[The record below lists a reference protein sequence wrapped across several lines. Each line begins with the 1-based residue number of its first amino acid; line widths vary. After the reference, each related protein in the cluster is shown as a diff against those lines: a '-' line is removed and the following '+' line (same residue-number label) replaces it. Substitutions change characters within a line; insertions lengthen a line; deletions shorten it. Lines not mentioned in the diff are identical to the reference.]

1 MAASVMDLSGQL
13 HFLQLLADKTLNIQ
27 EWLWDGLRWDAK
39 ETREIMNNVGKSI
52 SPIFISEIT
61 SDGYLNAFIV
71 LETESSSNKLE
82 LISFGHSIDVSVPSQ
97 ISSPAILPT
106 PAPVLVSTDIPSVQF
121 TPTAHPS
128 LADLNDSTPGINKNI
143 LGLGLIATIL
153 TLMVIL
159 IRPSR
164 LVKKG

>member
-1 MAASVMDLSGQL
+1 M
-13 HFLQLLADKTLNIQ
+13 
-27 EWLWDGLRWDAK
+27 
-39 ETREIMNNVGKSI
+39 
-52 SPIFISEIT
+52 
-61 SDGYLNAFIV
+61 
-71 LETESSSNKLE
+71 
-82 LISFGHSIDVSVPSQ
+82 
-97 ISSPAILPT
+97 
-106 PAPVLVSTDIPSVQF
+106 QF

-164 LVKKG
+164 SVKKG